1 MYQEINQQIEA
12 ARQKVFRRDK
22 LNAMLTELRS
32 QKKELEKRVEE
43 LKSSLD
49 QENED
54 VERLEEKGLTHL
66 FYSMLGKLG
75 EQVEKE
81 RKEALAARLK
91 YDQAVN
97 ELEQLEHQLKLLEEE
112 FQEYKDS
119 QRTYDNLFAKK
130 KEHMLNSH
138 SDTGEQILQLTEEL
152 GRAKNNISEIDEA
165 IRAGEAVCSHIESAL
180 NSLDSAK
187 GWGTWDMLGGGLVSD
202 LMKHSHIDEAKE
214 EAEVIQRMLSRFRAE
229 LADVRIQNEIHF
241 ETDGFGKFADFF
253 FDGLIADWCMQSRI
267 TESQESFE
275 NVRRQVGIVLAKLS
289 GMKDA
294 EKSHIEGLQRKINE
308 MIIRA

>member
-1 MYQEINQQIEA
+1 MKGAVAGICDVFQVREWKGDIMYQEINQQIEE

-22 LNAMLTELRS
+22 LNAMLNELRS
-32 QKKELEKRVEE
+32 QKKELENRVVE
-43 LKSSLD
+43 LKSTLD

-54 VERLEEKGLTHL
+54 VEKLEEKGLTHV

-97 ELEQLEHQLKLLEEE
+97 ELEQLDHQLKLLEEE

-138 SDTGEQILQLTEEL
+138 SDTAEQILQLTEEL
-152 GRAKNNISEIDEA
+152 GRAKNNQSEIDEA
-165 IRAGEAVCSHIESAL
+165 IRAGEAVCSHIENAL

-202 LMKHSHIDEAKE
+202 LMKHSHIDEAKG

-241 ETDGFGKFADFF
+241 
-253 FDGLIADWCMQSRI
+253 
-267 TESQESFE
+267 
-275 NVRRQVGIVLAKLS
+275 
-289 GMKDA
+289 
-294 EKSHIEGLQRKINE
+294 
-308 MIIRA
+308 